1 MTEMTEN
8 RQNGL
13 PEPHTYAGPETFDT
27 EISVRQPVMTM
38 VWVFGISIV
47 TAVVVWLMMLGFG
60 KLETMTAKPMTPIQK
75 AHRQEPPP
83 EPRLERSPYANL
95 DEMRAE
101 ENQLLEHPGW
111 VDREQGVVRLSIEEA
126 IGVLAERG
134 LPDSAA
140 PAPGVGPTGTTAPG
154 VGTAIPPDVQPPPP
168 PATAPSQPPVARP
181 PGGHS

>member
-1 MTEMTEN
+1 MTEN
-8 RQNGL
+8 RPNGSH
-13 PEPHTYAGPETFDT
+13 PYAGPETFDT
-27 EISVRQPVMTM
+27 EIGVRGSIMTM
-38 VWVFGISIV
+38 AWVFGVSIV

-60 KLETMTAKPMTPIQK
+60 KIETMTAKPVTPIQE

-101 ENQLLEHPGW
+101 ENQLLDHPGW
-111 VDREQGVVRLSIEEA
+111 VDREQGVVRLSIKEA

-134 LPDSAA
+134 LPDSVA
-140 PAPGVGPTGTTAPG
+140 PAPQAGPAGTTVPG
-154 VGTAIPPDVQPPPP
+154 TGAAIPPDVQPPPP